1 MRILAIWLLETMS
14 LLILATLG
22 FGLEITS
29 FWAAVV
35 AVAFIALLNALVRPT
50 LVRLTLPITT
60 VTMGLF
66 SLFINAFLL
75 LVVSAMLPGLVIDS
89 LWDAVWVSIGLSI
102 LNTVFSYVFSV
113 SDDNSYYYGVI
124 KKAARRNSQVKP
136 TTQPG
141 FLYIEIDGLGH
152 EVFKLA
158 LKLGL
163 MPQLKRYLTTNNYQ
177 IEGWETDFTPQTCAC
192 QAGILHGNNNNIPAF
207 RWFDRSA
214 GKIVSAG
221 SLRDSLNI
229 EKECS
234 NGQGLLKDGMSINNM
249 FSGDAPNGVL
259 TVSMILKKRDKT
271 AKSLQYYFLN
281 PYNYAHTLVSVVRE
295 CLAEIKD
302 ARYAKKYQVE
312 PSISHRNWKFM
323 LMRSVLNVY
332 LADISFAVAIG
343 EMLSGTP
350 TIYLTAAGY
359 DDIAHHTGVLSP
371 EALSSL
377 RRLDTYLSHI
387 FQALKDAPRP
397 YHIILLSDHGQSNG
411 TNFMKAY
418 GQTLAAVVGQSVTA
432 KTEVGEIEDHDESYT
447 NANKLLTEI
456 SSQFQPKKPM
466 QVGRIGAKDEALRRV
481 KGDRS
486 AHNHS
491 DQISTAYL
499 VGESAKDA
507 LPEILV
513 LASGNLGLIY
523 LTKSK
528 KRLSLEEIVSQ
539 HPELVKK
546 LVGHP
551 GISFVMVKT
560 KNKGTVVLSKKGAYY
575 LKTDQVEGKNPL
587 TSFDD
592 SLVTHMKRYD
602 TFTHTPDIVVN
613 SAYLP
618 ETEEVL
624 AFEDFVGSHG
634 GIGGPQNKPF
644 VAYPPVLSR
653 SRKPIIGTEKL
664 HQQLVAWQKEVGVRK

>member
-1 MRILAIWLLETMS
+1 MRILTTWLLETIS
-14 LLILATLG
+14 LLILAKLG

-29 FWAAVV
+29 FWAAVASV
-35 AVAFIALLNALVRPT
+35 GFIALLNALVRPT
-50 LVRLTLPITT
+50 LVRLTLPITA

-66 SLFINAFLL
+66 SLFVNAFLL
-75 LVVSAMLPGLVIDS
+75 LVASFILPGLVINS
-89 LWDAVWVSIGLSI
+89 LWDAIWISIGLSI

-113 SDDNSYYYGVI
+113 SDDSSYYYGVI

-141 FLYIEIDGLGH
+141 FLYIEVDGLGH
-152 EVFKLA
+152 EVLKLA

-163 MPQLKRYLTTNNYQ
+163 MPQLKKYLATNNYRV
-177 IEGWETDFTPQTCAC
+177 EGWETDFTPQTCAC
-192 QAGILHGNNNNIPAF
+192 QAGILHGNNHNIPAF

-214 GKIVSAG
+214 QKIVSAG
-221 SLRDSLNI
+221 SPKDSPNI
-229 EKECS
+229 EKERS
-234 NGQGLLKDGMSINNM
+234 NGQGLLKDGISINNM

-259 TVSMILKKRDKT
+259 TVSMMLKKRDKR
-271 AKSLQYYFLN
+271 AQSLQYYFLN

-387 FQALKDAPRP
+387 FQALKDTPRP

-411 TNFMKAY
+411 MNFIKAY
-418 GQTLAAVVGQSVTA
+418 GQTLADVVSQSVAAETR
-432 KTEVGEIEDHDESYT
+432 VGAIEDHDESYT
-447 NANKLLTEI
+447 NANKLLSEI
-456 SSQFQPKKPM
+456 SSQFQPKKPA
-466 QVGRIGAKDEALRRV
+466 QIGRIGAKDEALRQV
-481 KGDRS
+481 KGDVL
-486 AHNHS
+486 AHNNS
-491 DQISTAYL
+491 SQKSTTFS
-499 VGESAKDA
+499 VGDSTKET
-507 LPEILV
+507 LPELLV
-513 LASGNLGLIY
+513 LASGNLGLVY
-523 LTKSK
+523 LTRSK
-528 KRLSLEEIVSQ
+528 RRATLEEIVAE
-539 HPELVKK
+539 HPNLVDS
-546 LVGHP
+546 LVNHP
-551 GISFVMVKT
+551 GISFVIVKT
-560 KNKGTVVLSKKGAYY
+560 KSKGTVVLGKKGTYY
-575 LKTDQVEGKNPL
+575 LKTDKIEGKNPL
-587 TSFDD
+587 ADFDD

-618 ETEEVL
+618 ETEEVF

-644 VAYPPVLSR
+644 VAYPLVLTR
-653 SRKPIIGTEKL
+653 SKKPIVGAEKL
-664 HQQLVAWQKEVGVRK
+664 HQQLVAWQRETGLRK

>member
-271 AKSLQYYFLN
+271 AKSLQYYF
-281 PYNYAHTLVSVVRE
+281 PIPTTTLILWCRWSESV
-295 CLAEIKD
+295 
-302 ARYAKKYQVE
+302 
-312 PSISHRNWKFM
+312 W
-323 LMRSVLNVY
+323 
-332 LADISFAVAIG
+332 
-343 EMLSGTP
+343 
-350 TIYLTAAGY
+350 
-359 DDIAHHTGVLSP
+359 
-371 EALSSL
+371 
-377 RRLDTYLSHI
+377 
-387 FQALKDAPRP
+387 
-397 YHIILLSDHGQSNG
+397 
-411 TNFMKAY
+411 
-418 GQTLAAVVGQSVTA
+418 
-432 KTEVGEIEDHDESYT
+432 
-447 NANKLLTEI
+447 
-456 SSQFQPKKPM
+456 PK
-466 QVGRIGAKDEALRRV
+466 
-481 KGDRS
+481 
-486 AHNHS
+486 
-491 DQISTAYL
+491 
-499 VGESAKDA
+499 
-507 LPEILV
+507 
-513 LASGNLGLIY
+513 
-523 LTKSK
+523 
-528 KRLSLEEIVSQ
+528 
-539 HPELVKK
+539 
-546 LVGHP
+546 
-551 GISFVMVKT
+551 
-560 KNKGTVVLSKKGAYY
+560 
-575 LKTDQVEGKNPL
+575 
-587 TSFDD
+587 
-592 SLVTHMKRYD
+592 
-602 TFTHTPDIVVN
+602 
-613 SAYLP
+613 
-618 ETEEVL
+618 
-624 AFEDFVGSHG
+624 
-634 GIGGPQNKPF
+634 
-644 VAYPPVLSR
+644 
-653 SRKPIIGTEKL
+653 
-664 HQQLVAWQKEVGVRK
+664 